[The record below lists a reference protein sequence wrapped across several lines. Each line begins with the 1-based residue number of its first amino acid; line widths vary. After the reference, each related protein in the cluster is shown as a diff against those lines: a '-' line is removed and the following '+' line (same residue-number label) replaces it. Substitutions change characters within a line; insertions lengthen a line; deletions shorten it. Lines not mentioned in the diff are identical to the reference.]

1 MPTKKNGVPK
11 SLLADVNKAKSRLAV
26 LEKNQASLLKTK
38 IAAIEKANASLT
50 KELRDHVKSLN
61 DALKKQQSNID
72 ARIAELGK
80 MKPTKKEKRKPSE
93 YNLFLKDKMSQGMS
107 MVDAVK
113 AWKERE
119 GGSSSSSVR
128 ESGQSWQSPTQQY

>member
-1 MPTKKNGVPK
+1 
-11 SLLADVNKAKSRLAV
+11 
-26 LEKNQASLLKTK
+26 
-38 IAAIEKANASLT
+38 LT

-61 DALKKQQSNID
+61 EALKKQQSNID

-80 MKPTKKEKRKPSE
+80 MKPAKKEKRKPSE

-119 GGSSSSSVR
+119 GGSSSSSMR